1 MEFHKEPRGESMV
14 DTELQK
20 EIACL
25 VDAGK
30 LETAERL
37 LVDYVEQNPY
47 DIEGWNR
54 LIILETLAPIE
65 DYEQASDY
73 ARSAMHYHPYN
84 PLYFILI
91 LSFTPWYKGELDE
104 ELVEVAKAVKDKMDA
119 EFAAVISLQL
129 AGHYETKDVLQ
140 YESLL
145 KQSIDDNPNLVKNF
159 TELGQYYLAYGQK
172 ELGKALIREGL
183 SRVQLVYKDEENDDE
198 DIDWL
203 DIERYVNEMI
213 TGVFMTESSYREL
226 EELLQR

>member
-1 MEFHKEPRGESMV
+1 MNDM
-14 DTELQK
+14 ELQQK
-20 EIACL
+20 ITSL
-25 VDAGK
+25 VDNRK

-37 LVDYVEQNPY
+37 LIDYVQQNPY
-47 DIEGWNR
+47 DLEGWNR

-65 DYEQASDY
+65 DYEQAAKY
-73 ARSAMHYHPYN
+73 ARSALHFHPYN

-91 LSFTPWYKGELDE
+91 LSFTPWFKGELDE
-104 ELVEVAKAVKDKMDA
+104 ELVEVSKAVKDEMDP
-119 EFAAVISLQL
+119 EFAAIISLQL
-129 AGHYETKDVLQ
+129 ASHYERTDVNQ

-159 TELGQYYLAYGQK
+159 SELGQYYLAYGQK

-183 SRVQLVYKDEENDDE
+183 SRVKLVYKDEENDDE

-213 TGVFMTESSYREL
+213 TGIFMTESSYREL